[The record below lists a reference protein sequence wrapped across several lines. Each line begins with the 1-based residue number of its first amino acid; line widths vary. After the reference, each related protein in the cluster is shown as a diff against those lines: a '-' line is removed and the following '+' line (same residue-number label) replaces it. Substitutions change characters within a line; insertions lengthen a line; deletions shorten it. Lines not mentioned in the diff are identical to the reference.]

1 MINEKQATMISSH
14 TCQTGSA
21 SRTISV
27 INELPYD
34 LGKYID
40 RDVSLVKRLGWH
52 RFVQLRRSRGDFA
65 ELNFDHPARRL
76 LLQYK
81 HRGVPVK
88 FHSAPW
94 SDQQKYWSDQQKYQA
109 LQRGPHQSC
118 RNHLEFLSEEFC
130 DMIRKEQ
137 WVVLP
142 YQVANQLPNLRLSP
156 PGVVPQRDRRP
167 RWIVDY
173 SFSGV
178 NQDTLPL
185 APSEAMQFGH
195 TLDRL
200 LREILLANPDLG
212 PVYMMKVDI
221 ADGFYRIN

>member
-1 MINEKQATMISSH
+1 M
-14 TCQTGSA
+14 A
-21 SRTISV
+21 SIRSV
-27 INELPYD
+27 ASTPRWFC
-34 LGKYID
+34 G
-40 RDVSLVKRLGWH
+40 
-52 RFVQLRRSRGDFA
+52 A
-65 ELNFDHPARRL
+65 ACRL
-76 LLQYK
+76 LLQYQ

-94 SDQQKYWSDQQKYQA
+94 SEQQKDQA
-109 LQRGPHQSC
+109 LKRGPHQSC

-156 PGVVPQRDRRP
+156 PGVVLERDRRP

-200 LREILLANPDLG
+200 LREILLANPFGTGWLSTWK
-212 PVYMMKVDI
+212 PSYWT
-221 ADGFYRIN
+221 FRTT

>member
-1 MINEKQATMISSH
+1 
-14 TCQTGSA
+14 
-21 SRTISV
+21 
-27 INELPYD
+27 
-34 LGKYID
+34 
-40 RDVSLVKRLGWH
+40 
-52 RFVQLRRSRGDFA
+52 
-65 ELNFDHPARRL
+65 
-76 LLQYK
+76 
-81 HRGVPVK
+81 
-88 FHSAPW
+88 
-94 SDQQKYWSDQQKYQA
+94 
-109 LQRGPHQSC
+109 
-118 RNHLEFLSEEFC
+118 
-130 DMIRKEQ
+130 MIRKEQ

-221 ADGFYRIN
+221 ADGFYRINLTIDEWCCLPCCGRGDGFNYLFLAMGSANEYEPLATWCNTNWPQEESAHFN

>member
-1 MINEKQATMISSH
+1 MIGGAAVTSDINLNTHLNYLLQPLVRPTASLSPPTPPKPLPSKSPAQRTSSP
-14 TCQTGSA
+14 TDKIWSA
-21 SRTISV
+21 SQPIPV
-27 INELPYD
+27 VNELPSD

-52 RFVQLRRSRGDFA
+52 RFVKLRRSRGDFA
-65 ELNFDHPARRL
+65 ELKFDHPARRL
-76 LLQYK
+76 LVQYK
-81 HRGVPVK
+81 YRGVPVK

-94 SDQQKYWSDQQKYQA
+94 SDKQKHHA

-185 APSEAMQFGH
+185 APSEAM
-195 TLDRL
+195 
-200 LREILLANPDLG
+200 
-212 PVYMMKVDI
+212 
-221 ADGFYRIN
+221 